1 MILDKTPKKNYSFSR
16 FFAFVLKGIH
26 NARENNYKA
35 KDILIFACYV
45 FIVLFS
51 MPSAIEAISSAQ
63 NPQDFTHI
71 LNYVMII
78 FVPLVRLVV
87 EFGAN
92 LVGLCVLFICAILSV
107 KYKILQNYIVLFVLY
122 MACAYPSFWILGV
135 WRDMPSNLLNIANN
149 DFMELLR
156 LVFAKKAYYMAIFI
170 YAKRVCYIFLLFAL
184 FDFIFF
190 MLKNRASFYN
200 ALLKSIPKI
209 VWINLMFSFALCVA
223 TILAYMLCADEFI
236 WLSWFRSICF
246 IFGF

>member
-1 MILDKTPKKNYSFSR
+1 MNNKKSSFFFISR
-16 FFAFVLKGIH
+16 FFALVLKGIH
-26 NARENNYKA
+26 NAREHNYKA

-51 MPSAIEAISSAQ
+51 LPSAIEAISSVQ
-63 NPQDFTHI
+63 NPQDSTHI

-122 MACAYPSFWILGV
+122 MACAYPSFWLLGE
-135 WRDMPSNLLNIANN
+135 WKNMPSNLLTIANN
-149 DFMELLR
+149 DFLELLR
-156 LVFAKKAYYMAIFI
+156 LVFAKKAYFMAIFI

-184 FDFIFF
+184 FDLAFF
-190 MLKNRASFYN
+190 VLKNRATYGFCN
-200 ALLKSIPKI
+200 ALLKSVPKI
-209 VWINLMFSFALCVA
+209 VWINLIFSFALCVA
-223 TILAYMLCADEFI
+223 TIVAYMLCADEFI

>member
-1 MILDKTPKKNYSFSR
+1 MNNKKFFSR

-26 NARENNYKA
+26 NAREHNYKA
-35 KDILIFACYV
+35 KDIFIFACYV
-45 FIVLFS
+45 FIVIFAL
-51 MPSAIEAISSAQ
+51 PSAIEAISSVQ
-63 NPQDFTHI
+63 NPQDSTHA

-92 LVGLCVLFICAILSV
+92 LVGLCVLFICAVLSLR
-107 KYKILQNYIVLFVLY
+107 YKILQNYIVLFVLY
-122 MACAYPSFWILGV
+122 MVCAYPSFLLLGV

-170 YAKRVCYIFLLFAL
+170 YAKRVCYIFLFFAL
-184 FDFIFF
+184 FDLIFF
-190 MLKNRASFYN
+190 VLKNRATYGVYN
-200 ALLKSIPKI
+200 AILKSVPNI
-209 VWINLMFSFALCVA
+209 VWINLIFSSVLCAA

-236 WLSWFRSICF
+236 WLSWFRSVCF